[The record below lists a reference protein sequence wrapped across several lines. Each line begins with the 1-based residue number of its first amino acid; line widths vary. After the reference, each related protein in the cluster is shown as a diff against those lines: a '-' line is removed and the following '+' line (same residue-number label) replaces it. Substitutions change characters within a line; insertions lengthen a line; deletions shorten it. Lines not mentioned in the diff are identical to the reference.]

1 MRLEIRDMGY
11 VITQSEKIPLAL
23 TLNSVEKTQDLGTET
38 KDGDEFYLV
47 GNFTFENLSDSNIK
61 N

>member
-1 MRLEIRDMGY
+1 MSSHSRK
-11 VITQSEKIPLAL
+11 KIPLAL
-23 TLNSVEKTQDLGTET
+23 TLNSVEKKTQDLGTET

-47 GNFTFENLSDSNIK
+47 GDFTFKNLSDSNIK